1 MIRRLRFAAPRFA
14 LGLLLCSSGM
24 GAGLLMP
31 AATAGAS
38 PALGPP
44 PGTGCGHSS
53 CTVSLE
59 NLVKFSG
66 NWSPHAHNPVDIP
79 PPPCLWEPI
88 GDTVTGSQFVI
99 SFAGPDPISLFGIDK
114 SVAQAK
120 QLLAEHPPPPGTW
133 YELPVNPEASPAG
146 QAECL
151 KLPLFA
157 WVRPGQLPPTVPIPP
172 ETLRAL
178 ALAHMTVPRIGSV
191 LVNPAGRSY
200 TNLPTFVDVTL
211 AGAATEVTGRGQHYS
226 TVTASLPDGSLS
238 VTVWAMAQPVSISA
252 GTPDATVY
260 GDGCAFLGSKASPGQ
275 MAHTGANQAIDCGVT
290 YRHPGTGYAL
300 TAQIR
305 WRVFWAI
312 TTGDGPGPLPPAASM
327 APLPNGN
334 LDPITGTR
342 VIPVAEIQSTNGG

>member
-1 MIRRLRFAAPRFA
+1 MIRRLRFAAQLLA
-14 LGLLLCSSGM
+14 LGLLVP
-24 GAGLLMP
+24 AGLLMP
-31 AATAGAS
+31 AGTAGAS

-66 NWSPHAHNPVDIP
+66 NWSPDAHNPVNIP

-99 SFAGPDPISLFGIDK
+99 SFAGPDPISLFDIDK

-120 QLLAEHPPPPGTW
+120 QLLAENPVPAGTW
-133 YELPVNPEASPAG
+133 YELPVNPKASPEG

-238 VTVWAMAQPVSISA
+238 VTVWAMAQPVSIS
-252 GTPDATVY
+252 
-260 GDGCAFLGSKASPGQ
+260 GS
-275 MAHTGANQAIDCGVT
+275 
-290 YRHPGTGYAL
+290 
-300 TAQIR
+300 
-305 WRVFWAI
+305 
-312 TTGDGPGPLPPAASM
+312 
-327 APLPNGN
+327 
-334 LDPITGTR
+334 
-342 VIPVAEIQSTNGG
+342 